1 MISLLE
7 KIALALG
14 QFCMREETTQ
24 DVYLVS
30 PLTPLLLVFF
40 APTFHVT
47 TLSNVRKIDGTF
59 TVKAADNT
67 VQLLGL
73 LILIDMK

>member
-30 PLTPLLLVFF
+30 PLTPLLLVF
-40 APTFHVT
+40 APNFHVT